1 MTDCSK
7 EARMYHPTSSTRNMS
22 RSAGNLAAYK
32 LTFFTYACMQDE
44 ESSTGC
50 NALDATKIE
59 CLRVVELGP
68 PRRAVV
74 SSVILPRGVSRWET
88 PRDIFKR

>member
-1 MTDCSK
+1 M
-7 EARMYHPTSSTRNMS
+7 
-22 RSAGNLAAYK
+22 
-32 LTFFTYACMQDE
+32 
-44 ESSTGC
+44 
-50 NALDATKIE
+50 DATKIE
-59 CLRVVELGP
+59 RLRVVELGP